1 MGLREIPELPETSTK
16 IYLQN
21 NHIKDVPCTKLK
33 YLKNLKELYLSQN
46 GNIKLFNCSFSNV
59 TSLERLSLVTCNLT
73 SLPVGIFH
81 SLRYLVALDVSEN
94 IVSNLDTQPFIN
106 MQRLLSLNLSQNKLR
121 RIRNDTFQ
129 GLDALVF
136 LSLQKNLLY
145 YLSDTFELDA
155 FQGLTSL
162 KSLHL
167 KGNRPNFSENLTYP
181 EVSGHFQKL
190 LLPGKTSVFF
200 SQLPSLRTLLLYKNI
215 LGKSLS
221 ADSDGVTFSKLAL
234 LKNLDLSNN
243 VIEDLPEMIFKNN
256 ANLKVL
262 NLSNNELSYF
272 RPSLMNQTKLE
283 ILDLS
288 NNSLL
293 GFSKQTCTQF
303 LNIKKANSNF
313 SVHIQGKFEPEALN
327 EAPDPAPTPPV
338 GSDPFVRGDRLW
350 WRPLEPSIAGAVTST
365 NKTLVFFSEN
375 IFQDFH
381 RQMEVNLAIMHE
393 LYLRRPVL
401 IPVLLLKSE
410 TLSHTRPS
418 WTDRS
423 QPCNMDAVPKNNHHS
438 RRKSLRVRQGTRE
451 IDDSTRFTNLLTHFP
466 PEISV
471 FLQGQSHRCLVY
483 SGDSEH
489 FWMTLKN
496 VVMEE

>member
-1 MGLREIPELPETSTK
+1 MASVSKAQLVIISFFVCNCLHSVRSNDQREPLKFSVGSVGLRSSTQKEAPNPSVGSLSLLSYNQQNSSSPSVGFLGPRTAKHQTLRESIKRYTVMFNYSKPSDAERSIGYLGDIKQHEMPKHFLEFFNQHKLTPLFSDNLVQYANQHKLSQFSTNSLDFSNHHSALRLSSDSLTSTNNHEPSNFSPGRKVVCPKHCRCTYCQDRTTCTVDCSNMGLREIPELPETSTK

-106 MQRLLSLNLSQNKLR
+106 MQGLLSLNLSQNKLR

-181 EVSGHFQKL
+181 E
-190 LLPGKTSVFF
+190 
-200 SQLPSLRTLLLYKNI
+200 
-215 LGKSLS
+215 
-221 ADSDGVTFSKLAL
+221 
-234 LKNLDLSNN
+234 
-243 VIEDLPEMIFKNN
+243 
-256 ANLKVL
+256 
-262 NLSNNELSYF
+262 
-272 RPSLMNQTKLE
+272 
-283 ILDLS
+283 
-288 NNSLL
+288 
-293 GFSKQTCTQF
+293 
-303 LNIKKANSNF
+303 
-313 SVHIQGKFEPEALN
+313 
-327 EAPDPAPTPPV
+327 
-338 GSDPFVRGDRLW
+338 
-350 WRPLEPSIAGAVTST
+350 
-365 NKTLVFFSEN
+365 
-375 IFQDFH
+375 
-381 RQMEVNLAIMHE
+381 
-393 LYLRRPVL
+393 
-401 IPVLLLKSE
+401 
-410 TLSHTRPS
+410 
-418 WTDRS
+418 
-423 QPCNMDAVPKNNHHS
+423 
-438 RRKSLRVRQGTRE
+438 
-451 IDDSTRFTNLLTHFP
+451 
-466 PEISV
+466 
-471 FLQGQSHRCLVY
+471 
-483 SGDSEH
+483 
-489 FWMTLKN
+489 
-496 VVMEE
+496 